1 MAELVKTRH
10 ARLAVE
16 RRGIGRTE
24 LRAAV
29 FYPDTVEKGKGYK
42 MEKRSAAGVVAII
55 YPTRRK
61 LLLITAYREGEKDC
75 AERSTKGAPGG

>member
-16 RRGIGRTE
+16 RRKIGRSE

-29 FYPDTVEKGKGYK
+29 FYPDTVEKAKGFK
-42 MEKRSAAGVVAII
+42 LEKRRAAGVAAII

-61 LLLITAYREGEKDC
+61 LLLITAYREGDEASESCCDS
-75 AERSTKGAPGG
+75 EDF